1 MTFDKTINSYVDKKI
16 LNAIS
21 EFVEGKNFVA
31 AADVLAVAF
40 GSDKSLFSKE
50 VPDFEGKLISSF
62 QKNLSL
68 LVQKTWIEKSDAEL
82 KEHVLYQLNEYSAAV
97 SKGQWNKSYA
107 ELLQIVTG
115 APNVKEGQII
125 PVALVGAKLPNG
137 QKISKGKLRG
147 VASVGMLCSAQEL
160 NLPLEGLPKEQTTG
174 IYILP
179 PDTPVGIY
187 EKSFLNAFSAKFT
200 DFGVSIHWNACLR
213 CEAFAPQ
220 VH

>member
-107 ELLQIVTG
+107 ELLQIVG
-115 APNVKEGQII
+115 DVVYLMFGNQ
-125 PVALVGAKLPNG
+125 
-137 QKISKGKLRG
+137 SKTNDFEEYSLRIDP
-147 VASVGMLCSAQEL
+147 EF
-160 NLPLEGLPKEQTTG
+160 G
-174 IYILP
+174 IFWLYIKSLP
-179 PDTPVGIY
+179 PKQDWTQ
-187 EKSFLNAFSAKFT
+187 EKSRVAMLLGMFFLANY
-200 DFGVSIHWNACLR
+200 
-213 CEAFAPQ
+213 
-220 VH
+220 